1 MAKDNKEVQ
10 KEPKKVTRYPYQ
22 VLHRKNFGEG
32 FKNPGETVEL
42 SAKAGEHYK
51 DLGFVKPIKT
61 K

>member
-1 MAKDNKEVQ
+1 MAKDKKEEVT
-10 KEPKKVTRYPYQ
+10 PKKVTRYPYQ

-42 SAKAGEHYK
+42 SAKAGAHYK